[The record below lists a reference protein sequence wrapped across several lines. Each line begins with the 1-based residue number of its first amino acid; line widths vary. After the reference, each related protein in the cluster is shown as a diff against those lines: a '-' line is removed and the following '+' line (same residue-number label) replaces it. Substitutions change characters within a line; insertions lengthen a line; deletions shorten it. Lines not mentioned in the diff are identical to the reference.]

1 MFQKVRVAILAVFV
15 CSVFVCS
22 DLSAQ
27 VDVLTAQY
35 SNRRTSA
42 NMRENLLNAGNVNT
56 SQFGKLFSRPVD
68 GPIYALP
75 LIVTQ
80 FTMPDGA
87 VHNLVIVAT
96 LNDSVYAYDADD
108 PARTEPYW
116 HVQLGTPIYTGE
128 LYLGPEIGIVATP
141 VIDRS
146 TNTIYLTAI
155 INTAAASGGYDAGSF
170 LFALDLSTGA
180 LKYNSPQR
188 IVLPLATGEQQ
199 TDATAWLQRAG
210 LLLSDGAVYVGYT
223 YVSDDLLSI
232 EHGFVQAFQADDMS
246 VRLASWESTPNTRH
260 GGVWQAARG
269 LAADRFG
276 NLFVATGDGEWN
288 GTTDFGNSV
297 VQLHPRTLTVEN
309 YFTPSNWE
317 ALFQGDIDLGAGGVT
332 LMPDTNLAL
341 TGGKEGVIYL
351 MDRSNLGG
359 LQNNPTSNDSGA
371 ENDSAR
377 PGHNFQASWNSPHD
391 LKQGRGLVPLQSFQA
406 SHGCG
411 FTNCGQHLSTA
422 YWANRFHPYL
432 FVWDKGDILR
442 AWPFDEGSRRFRTN
456 DSTVGSVQVN
466 DTGGIV
472 VTSDGS
478 KPRTGI
484 VWAYTASESPFTAA
498 VPGTLRAFDA
508 TDITKQVYNSD
519 QNATRDATGSFVKFL
534 SPVVANGRVYVGNQS
549 GTVEVYG
556 LLCQADQSRNLQ
568 VRINRG
574 DDGRT
579 ADADGNT
586 DTVIVTNHSGDA
598 IAGPF
603 SIAFAGLPAG
613 VTVAGSGGATSCA
626 APAGNPWIA
635 VANAP
640 LWLENGKSF
649 QVQVTFNQPAGLK
662 LRRYDPIVLSGSGGQ

>member
-15 CSVFVCS
+15 CSG
-22 DLSAQ
+22 LSAQ

-35 SNRRTSA
+35 GNRRTSA
-42 NMRENLLNAGNVNT
+42 NMQENLLNTGNVNA
-56 SQFGKLFSRPVD
+56 SRFGKLFSRPVD

-80 FTMPDGA
+80 FKMPDGGI
-87 VHNLVIVAT
+87 HNLVIVAT
-96 LNDSVYAYDADD
+96 LNDSVYAYDADN
-108 PARTEPYW
+108 PAQTEPYW

-155 INTAAASGGYDAGSF
+155 MNTAAASGGYDAGSF

-246 VRLASWESTPNTRH
+246 VRLTSWESSPNTPH

-297 VQLHPRTLTVEN
+297 VQLHPRTLTVDN

-317 ALFQGDIDLGAGGVT
+317 ALFQADIDLGAGGVT
-332 LMPDTNLAL
+332 LMPKTNLAIA
-341 TGGKEGVIYL
+341 GGKEGVIYL

-359 LQNNPTSNDSGA
+359 LQNNPTSDSADDSGP
-371 ENDSAR
+371 NKPDHLSR
-377 PGHNFQASWNSPHD
+377 SSWNFQAF
-391 LKQGRGLVPLQSFQA
+391 LKAGKGLVPLQSFQA

-442 AWPFDEGSRRFRTN
+442 AWPFDETSRRFRTN
-456 DSTVGSVQVN
+456 ESTEGPVQVN

-478 KPRTGI
+478 KPHTGV

-508 TDITKQVYNSD
+508 TDITKEIYNSD
-519 QNATRDATGSFVKFL
+519 QNAGRDATGSFVKFL

-549 GTVEVYG
+549 GTMEVYG

-568 VRINRG
+568 VRMNRG
-574 DDGRT
+574 DDGKT

-586 DTVIVTNHSGDA
+586 DTIVVTNHSGDA
-598 IAGPF
+598 VAGPF
-603 SIAFAGLPAG
+603 SIAFSGLPDG
-613 VTVAGSGGATSCA
+613 VTVAGSGGMTSCA
-626 APAGNPWIA
+626 APAGKPWIA
-635 VANAP
+635 VTDAP

-649 QVQVTFNQPAGLK
+649 KVQVTFNQPADLK
-662 LRRYDPIVLSGSGGQ
+662 LRRYDPIVLAGSGGQ

>member
-1 MFQKVRVAILAVFV
+1 MFQKARVAILALFLATA
-15 CSVFVCS
+15 
-22 DLSAQ
+22 LSAQ

-42 NMRENLLNAGNVNT
+42 NMRENLLNAGNVNA

-75 LIVTQ
+75 LIVTN
-80 FTMPDGA
+80 FKMPDGA
-87 VHNLVIVAT
+87 VHDLAIVAT
-96 LNDSVYAYDADD
+96 LNNSVYAYDADD
-108 PARTEPYW
+108 PARAEPYW

-128 LYLGPEIGIVATP
+128 LYLGPMIGIVATP

-155 INTAAASGGYDAGSF
+155 VNIAAASGGYDAGSF

-223 YVSDDLLSI
+223 YVSDDLLAI

-246 VRLASWESTPNTRH
+246 VRLASWESSPNTPH

-317 ALFQGDIDLGAGGVT
+317 ALFQADIDLGAGGVT
-332 LMPDTNLAL
+332 LMPNTNLAF

-359 LQNNPTSNDSGA
+359 LQNNPTPDDS
-371 ENDSAR
+371 DK
-377 PGHNFQASWNSPHD
+377 PGHNFQRPWNFQGF
-391 LKQGRGLVPLQSFQA
+391 LKHGNGLVPLQSFHA

-442 AWPFDEGSRRFRTN
+442 AYPFDQAFRRFRTHQ
-456 DSTVGSVQVN
+456 STVGPVQVN

-478 KPRTGI
+478 KPRSGV

-498 VPGTLRAFDA
+498 VPGTLRAYDA
-508 TDITKQVYNSD
+508 TDITKEIYNSN
-519 QNATRDATGSFVKFL
+519 QNPTRDATGSFVKFL

-549 GTVEVYG
+549 GTMEVYG

-568 VRINRG
+568 VRSH
-574 DDGRT
+574 DDT
-579 ADADGNT
+579 I
-586 DTVIVTNHSGDA
+586 IVTNNSGDA

-603 SIAFAGLPAG
+603 SIVFDGLPDG
-613 VTVAGSGGATSCA
+613 VTVAGAGGVTSCA
-626 APAGNPWIA
+626 EPAGKPWIA
-635 VANAP
+635 VPDAP
-640 LWLENGKSF
+640 LWLENGESF
-649 QVQVTFNQPAGLK
+649 RVQVTFSQAADK
-662 LRRYDPIVLSGSGGQ
+662 RLRHYNPIVLAGAGAQ

>member
-1 MFQKVRVAILAVFV
+1 MFQIARLASLAVLV
-15 CSVFVCS
+15 STG
-22 DLSAQ
+22 LSAQ

-42 NMRENLLNAGNVNT
+42 NMQENLLNASNVNA

-80 FTMPDGA
+80 FKMPDGT
-87 VHNLVIVAT
+87 VHDLVIVAT
-96 LNDSVYAYDADD
+96 LNDSVYAYDADN
-108 PARTEPYW
+108 PAQTEPYW

-128 LYLGPEIGIVATP
+128 RYLGPSIGIVGTP
-141 VIDRS
+141 AIDRS

-170 LFALDLSTGA
+170 IFALDLSTGA

-210 LLLSDGAVYVGYT
+210 LLVSDGAVYVGYT

-232 EHGFVQAFQADDMS
+232 EHGFVQAFQADDLS
-246 VRLASWESTPNTRH
+246 VRLTSWESSPNTRH
-260 GGVWQAARG
+260 GGVWQAGRG

-276 NLFVATGDGEWN
+276 NLFIVTGDGEWN
-288 GTTDFGNSV
+288 GATDFGNSV
-297 VQLHPRTLTVEN
+297 VELHPRTLTVEN

-317 ALFQGDIDLGAGGVT
+317 ALFEGDIDLGANGVT
-332 LMPDTNLAL
+332 LMPGTNLAL
-341 TGGKEGVIYL
+341 TGGKQGVVYL
-351 MDRSNLGG
+351 LDRSNLGG
-359 LQNNPTSNDSGA
+359 LQTNPTED
-371 ENDSAR
+371 DSAAHLSMDTS
-377 PGHNFQASWNSPHD
+377 GHNIQNHWNFQGF
-391 LKQGRGLVPLQSFQA
+391 LKPGKGLVPVQSFQA

-422 YWANRFHPYL
+422 WWANRFHPYL

-442 AWPFDEGSRRFRTN
+442 AWPFDQAFRRFRTN
-456 DSTVGSVQVN
+456 DSTAGPVQVN

-478 KPRTGI
+478 KPKTGV
-484 VWAYTASESPFTAA
+484 VWAYTASQSPFTEA

-508 TDITKQVYNSD
+508 TDITKEIYNSD
-519 QNATRDATGSFVKFL
+519 QDATRDATGDFVKFL
-534 SPVVANGRVYVGNQS
+534 SPVVANGRVYIGNQS
-549 GTVEVYG
+549 GSMEVYG
-556 LLCQADQSRNLQ
+556 LLCQTDQSRNLQ
-568 VRINRG
+568 VRIDRG
-574 DDGRT
+574 EDGRT
-579 ADADGNT
+579 ADEDGNT
-586 DTVIVTNHSGDA
+586 DTITVTNHSGDA

-603 SIAFAGLPAG
+603 SIAFSGLPAG

-626 APAGNPWIA
+626 APAGRPWIA
-635 VANAP
+635 APNAP
-640 LWLENGKSF
+640 LWLENGRSF
-649 QVQVTFNQPAGLK
+649 QVQVTFNQPAGTR
-662 LRRYDPIVLSGSGGQ
+662 LRHYDPVVLAGSGAQ